1 VGYLVVIGDV
11 VASRAAGDRRE
22 LQRSLSAAVQ
32 RINASARRR
41 LASPYTITL
50 GDEFQAVYRSAR
62 DLFGDLWVLLEA
74 LYPVE
79 LRLAA
84 GIGGIATPINKKQA
98 LGMDGASFHRAR
110 ATMDRL
116 KRERRTII
124 QVQGG
129 EGELALANDALRLA
143 CRLLAGWKRETLST
157 LVCLGR
163 GLSVDEI
170 ARLMKVTPRAI
181 FKRIRSS
188 SLREVL
194 ALAGSLEAELEE
206 ATGRADES

>member
-1 VGYLVVIGDV
+1 VDYLVLIGDV
-11 VASRAAGDRRE
+11 VASRTAGNRRE
-22 LQRSLSAAVQ
+22 LQRALSAAVQ

-62 DLFGDLWVLLEA
+62 DLFGDLWALLEA
-74 LYPVE
+74 LNPVE

-84 GIGGIATPINKKQA
+84 GIGEIATPINRKQA
-98 LGMDGASFHRAR
+98 LGMDGAAFHKAR
-110 ATMDRL
+110 AAMDRL
-116 KRERRTII
+116 KREGRTII
-124 QVQGG
+124 QVQGS
-129 EGELALANDALRLA
+129 EGELALVNDSLRLA
-143 CRLLAGWKRETLST
+143 CRLLSGWKRETLST

-163 GLSVDEI
+163 GLSVDVI
-170 ARLMKVTPRAI
+170 ARSMQVTPRAI

-194 ALAGSLEAELEE
+194 ALAGSLEAELEV
-206 ATGRADES
+206 AMGRADES